1 MLVRLEEALMHL
13 VSTALAMTLAVAG
26 ISAAQSSP
34 PCTFPLVYPGD
45 SAPREA
51 IAAWLAAR
59 AAMVGVSEELP
70 VMAALVESGAQSNF
84 PGDGDSVGFFQMRIS
99 VWNQGVYHGY
109 PEKPQLQVKWFLD
122 QAAAV
127 RNNAILNG
135 DRSYVETP
143 AGYGRWIDEAL
154 RPSKA
159 RRATYQQALEP
170 SRKLIADGRVLAGS
184 WPFAGEI
191 EDAAPRETV
200 AAWLATRAIAEGLP
214 PELPIM
220 AALVESG
227 LQNLPSD
234 GSFAGYFRMSELI
247 WNGGQYDGFAR
258 KPELQI
264 KWFIDQAAAVRAA
277 RITAGEPFF
286 GADPQKWGEW
296 IADVERPAEQLR
308 GRYQLRLDEAR
319 LLMEAGCMTR

>member
-1 MLVRLEEALMHL
+1 MRL
-13 VSTALAMTLAVAG
+13 VSSALAIALAVSA
-26 ISAAQSSP
+26 IAAAQSSP
-34 PCTFPLVYPGD
+34 CSFPLVYPGD
-45 SAPREA
+45 SAPRQA

-59 AAMVGVSEELP
+59 AMMVGIPEELP
-70 VMAALVESGAQSNF
+70 VMAALVESGVQSHF
-84 PGDGDSVGFFQMRIS
+84 PGDADSVGFFQMRVS
-99 VWNQGVYHGY
+99 VWNKGAYSGY
-109 PEKPQLQVKWFLD
+109 PDKPQLQVKWFLD

-127 RNNAILNG
+127 RNNAMLRG
-135 DRSYVETP
+135 DRSFFETT

-154 RPSKA
+154 RPSTT

-184 WPFAGEI
+184 WPFSGEL
-191 EDAAPRETV
+191 EDAAPKEKV

-234 GSFAGYFRMSELI
+234 GSVAGYFRISESI
-247 WNGGQYDGFAR
+247 GNAGPYEGFGS
-258 KPELQI
+258 KPELQVN
-264 KWFIDQAAAVRAA
+264 WFIDQAASVRAA
-277 RITAGEPFF
+277 RIAAGEPFF

-296 IADVERPAEQLR
+296 IADVERPAEHLR
-308 GRYQLRLDEAR
+308 GQYQLRLEEAR
-319 LLMEAGCMTR
+319 MLMEAGCMTR